1 MRMRVSQASG
11 LAALVAVLAT
21 LTTEVSTQSKL
32 KRTSDGRPDL
42 SGVWCRPGCGLEL
55 LPEGGELVT
64 GTIAGNRGTPP
75 APNPNAPERPQY
87 LPGILENRPPPPTNP
102 VLVGCLP
109 PTVPGIT
116 GSPFPFEIVQT
127 PAKIYFMYEIHHW
140 FRIIPVG
147 KRYEDTDPGYMGDA
161 FARWDGDTLVID
173 VVNFN
178 DQVSMGHGA
187 TQHVV
192 ERYTP
197 SADGQSIAYTATV
210 SNPKTLVKPY
220 TTRVRLTRL
229 SDRVREYECTENNQ
243 DAPHLLPET
252 PGAR

>member
-1 MRMRVSQASG
+1 MSVTVSRVSAT
-11 LAALVAVLAT
+11 AVALVALVALAAD
-21 LTTEVSTQSKL
+21 VDTQSRL
-32 KRTSDGRPDL
+32 RRTAGGRPDL

-64 GTIAGNRGTPP
+64 GTIAGNRAAPQ

-102 VLVGCLP
+102 VLIGCMP
-109 PTVPGIT
+109 PTVPGVT

-127 PAKIYFMYEIHHW
+127 PTRIYILYEIQHW

-147 KRYEDTDPGYMGDA
+147 KRFEDTDPGYMGDA
-161 FARWDGDTLVID
+161 VATWDGDTLVID

-197 SADGQSIAYTATV
+197 SADGKSIAYTATV
-210 SNPKTLVKPY
+210 SNPRTLVKPY
-220 TTRVRLTRL
+220 TTRLRLDRH

-243 DAPHLLPET
+243 DAPHLMPEK